1 MAPQPRFRKLTPVL
15 VVEAIE
21 PVLAFWSALGFGRT
35 VELPA
40 DDGRLGFVILARDG
54 LEVMYQTLASVR
66 ADEPAVADRVGAG
79 SAALFIEVAD
89 LDAVQRLLPADCERL
104 VAERQTFYGARETI
118 VREPGGH
125 VVTFAEFGGLHAGE

>member
-21 PVLAFWSALGFGRT
+21 PVLPFWSALGFGRT
-35 VELPA
+35 VELPG
-40 DDGRLGFVILARDG
+40 DDGRLGFVILAREG
-54 LEVMYQTLASVR
+54 IELMYQTLASVQ
-66 ADEPAVADRVGAG
+66 ADEPAVAERVGDG

-89 LDAVQRLLPADCERL
+89 LGAVQRLLPADCERL
-104 VAERQTFYGARETI
+104 VAERTTFYGARETI

-125 VVTFAEFGGLHAGE
+125 VVTFAEFGGPHGGE